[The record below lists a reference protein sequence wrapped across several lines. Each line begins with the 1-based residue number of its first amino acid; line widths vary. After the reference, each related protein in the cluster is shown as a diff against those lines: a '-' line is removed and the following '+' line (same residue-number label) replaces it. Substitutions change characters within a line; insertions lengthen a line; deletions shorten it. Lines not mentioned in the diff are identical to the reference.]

1 MNVVVETC
9 KEPRYPSKTS
19 FFRPSQRYLEYPEG
33 WPIDT
38 TDHNVVYECVRN
50 AFIRM
55 GYDKERVGT
64 KEWNPL
70 RNFISPGDTV
80 LVKPNLVEHH
90 NASGDTVEC
99 LYTQPGVIA
108 AVLDYVFLALGKSGH
123 VIVGDAPMQECNF
136 DILVE
141 QSGLDV
147 LVNFYKERGFNLSL
161 ADFRGVVTVAEKGV
175 VHYEER
181 ENVGMKID
189 LGTESEFSQLSPE
202 ELLRLRKGANDPADL
217 HHHHN
222 TDKHEYEVCREL
234 LQADVLIDMPKPK
247 CHKKAGVTISLKNMV
262 GVNVR
267 KEYLPHHTEGDKQT
281 GMGDA
286 YEKRSVIKRL
296 RAAARDEAY
305 VLAIQKKYKRA
316 YVLTQIRRACALI
329 TKTFSKDRLTEG
341 TWYGNETISK
351 TVIDLNK
358 IVKYVDKQGNL
369 SGTVQRKRLIV
380 ADMIIAGEKEGPLA
394 PTAKY
399 TGAVAVGE
407 DPVCFDE
414 CIATLMGAKIEQIPT
429 MKNARNVHG
438 SYSLTSEKSIAVI
451 LSNNRDWNEKTW
463 KEISPEKTWLFEPI
477 PSWQQVFYEKKKDGG
492 NKK

>member
-1 MNVVVETC
+1 M
-9 KEPRYPSKTS
+9 
-19 FFRPSQRYLEYPEG
+19 
-33 WPIDT
+33 
-38 TDHNVVYECVRN
+38 
-50 AFIRM
+50 
-55 GYDKERVGT
+55 
-64 KEWNPL
+64 
-70 RNFISPGDTV
+70 
-80 LVKPNLVEHH
+80 KP
-90 NASGDTVEC
+90 
-99 LYTQPGVIA
+99 
-108 AVLDYVFLALGKSGH
+108 
-123 VIVGDAPMQECNF
+123 
-136 DILVE
+136 
-141 QSGLDV
+141 
-147 LVNFYKERGFNLSL
+147 
-161 ADFRGVVTVAEKGV
+161 
-175 VHYEER
+175 
-181 ENVGMKID
+181 
-189 LGTESEFSQLSPE
+189 
-202 ELLRLRKGANDPADL
+202 
-217 HHHHN
+217 
-222 TDKHEYEVCREL
+222 CREL